1 MEDEKKGKVCV
12 TGGTGFV
19 GSWLIMRLLRHG
31 YSVNTTIRSWNHH
44 PDCKKDISYIT
55 NLPGASKKLRI
66 YDADLNKPDSF
77 AAAIKGCI
85 GVFHLAHP
93 MEWDEKETE
102 ETKTKRVINGLLAIL
117 QASLDSKTVKRVVY
131 TSSASSVVFNG
142 KELNIIDE
150 SSWTDIDFLKSLGLY
165 GDSYVIT
172 KTLAEKTALEF
183 GEKHGLNVVTL
194 IPTWIHGP
202 FINPR
207 CPTSVRTSMALIFG
221 DQESYKFLMNTSFV
235 HVDDVARAHIYLF
248 EYPKA
253 EGRYICS
260 AVEVTIEKLCEF
272 ISGRYPEYQ
281 IPSADSLKDIAAVKF
296 SGLSSRKL
304 LETGF
309 EYEHGLEEMFDG
321 AIQSCKEKGLLSL
334 VRD

>member
-1 MEDEKKGKVCV
+1 MEEDKKGKVCV

-19 GSWLIMRLLRHG
+19 GSWLIMRLLQNG
-31 YSVNTTIRSWNHH
+31 YSVNTTIRSWNH
-44 PDCKKDISYIT
+44 PDCKKDISYLT
-55 NLPGASKKLRI
+55 NLPGASERLQI
-66 YDADLNKPDSF
+66 YDADLNNPDRF
-77 AAAIKGCI
+77 AATIKGCI
-85 GVFHLAHP
+85 GFFHLAHP

-102 ETKTKRVINGLLAIL
+102 EAKTKRVINGLLAIL

-150 SSWTDIDFLKSLGLY
+150 SSWTDIDYLRSLGLY

-172 KTLAEKTALEF
+172 KTLAETPALEF
-183 GEKHGLNVVTL
+183 GEKHGLDVVTL

-207 CPTSVRTSMALIFG
+207 CPNSVRTYMALMFG
-221 DQESYKFLMNTSFV
+221 DEESYKFLMNTSFV
-235 HVDDVARAHIYLF
+235 HVDDVARAHIFLF

-253 EGRYICS
+253 KGRYICS
-260 AVEVTIEKLCEF
+260 AVEVTIDKLCEF
-272 ISGRYPEYQ
+272 ISGRYPEYE

-296 SGLSSRKL
+296 CGLSSRKL